1 MIATVVFK
9 NKNGYGEKQYEY
21 FISRALDAK
30 VGEEYHITVDNGYDY
45 EGAVVKL
52 VSLDR
57 VKSGSPIGRRATRT
71 ITKLEPAHETPR
83 KKIPID
89 KVIFNTEKGITVVR
103 WRDGSITKLHCA
115 PNEEWDEEK
124 ALALCVLKHICG
136 DKSYFND
143 YLREWMQKAERH

>member
-9 NKNGYGEKQYEY
+9 NRSGYSEKRYEY
-21 FISRALDAK
+21 FISPKLDAK
-30 VGEEYHITVDNGYDY
+30 VGEEYRITVDDAYDY

-57 VKSGSPIGRRATRT
+57 VKSGSPIGRKATRT
-71 ITKLEPAHETPR
+71 ITKLNPVNETSR

-89 KVIFNTEKGITVVR
+89 KVIFNKEKGVTVVR
-103 WRDGSITKLHCA
+103 WKSGAVTKLHCA
-115 PNEEWDEEK
+115 EGDEWDEEK

-136 DKSYFND
+136 DRSYYND
-143 YLREWMQKAERH
+143 YLREWIISAERH

>member
-9 NKNGYGEKQYEY
+9 NKSGYSEKQYEY
-21 FISRALDAK
+21 FISPKLDAK
-30 VGEEYHITVDNGYDY
+30 VGEEYRITVDNEYDY

-57 VKSGSPIGRRATRT
+57 VKSGSPIGRKATRT

-83 KKIPID
+83 KKIGIK
-89 KVIFNTEKGITVVR
+89 KVIFNKEKRATVVVWNSGDR
-103 WRDGSITKLHCA
+103 TKVVCA
-115 PNEEWDEEK
+115 EDDEWDEEK

-136 DKSYFND
+136 DKSYYND
-143 YLREWMQKAERH
+143 YLREWIKNADRH